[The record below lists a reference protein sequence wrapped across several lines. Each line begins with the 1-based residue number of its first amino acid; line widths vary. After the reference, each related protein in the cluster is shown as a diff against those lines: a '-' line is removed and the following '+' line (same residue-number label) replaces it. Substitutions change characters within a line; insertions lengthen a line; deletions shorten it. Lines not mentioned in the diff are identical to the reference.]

1 MPLDSPGI
9 TTCSLLGRPL
19 TTAHFVCVTSHI
31 TSTCLPERI
40 RDPTFWK
47 IIDHTEKQR
56 SHSQT
61 VLCAHLDYRFMMFY
75 SFWPFWHP
83 RFSVDFLPCFHQWLC
98 QNHIVLNHLN
108 SPLDPFFGGRGG
120 GGGGAQWL
128 SFSTKKSET
137 PQQEFLLV
145 LVSHSDSLCL
155 VCVSLHLRN
164 YGPLVLKICLTISFH
179 LPKES
184 LVLEHF
190 CSSPLSFLFSA
201 STTALAYLSKQTF
214 PLGRYPTDSLSLIF
228 PIHSLLSSTCK

>member
-9 TTCSLLGRPL
+9 TTCSLLGRQ
-19 TTAHFVCVTSHI
+19 TTTDRFVCVTSHI
-31 TSTCLPERI
+31 TSTCLPARI
-40 RDPTFWK
+40 KDPTFWK
-47 IIDHTEKQR
+47 ITDHTEKQQ

-61 VLCAHLDYRFMMFY
+61 VLCAHLDYRFMFY

-83 RFSVDFLPCFHQWLC
+83 RFPVDFLPCFYQWLC

-108 SPLDPFFGGRGG
+108 SPLDPFFWGG
-120 GGGGAQWL
+120 GWVGSDLL
-128 SFSTKKSET
+128 SLQRKVKL
-137 PQQEFLLV
+137 QQEFLLV

-155 VCVSLHLRN
+155 VCVSLHLQN
-164 YGPLVLKICLTISFH
+164 YGPLVLKICLTISLH

-184 LVLEHF
+184 LILEHF
-190 CSSPLSFLFSA
+190 YSSPLSFLFSA
-201 STTALAYLSKQTF
+201 STTALVYLSKQTF